1 MVCGAVSIAA
11 TRRAGC
17 STWARVLGVP
27 HIVARFDS
35 NGELGLRE
43 VVHGVSRVGAGPELA
58 AGGAVRSALHGV
70 VLLDPALEE
79 AEGGLIRAGA
89 QL

>member
-1 MVCGAVSIAA
+1 MSIGA

-35 NGELGLRE
+35 NGELGLHE
-43 VVHGVSRVGAGPELA
+43 VVHGACRAGPER
-58 AGGAVRSALHGV
+58 GVLHGV

-79 AEGGLIRAGA
+79 AEGGLIVAGA

>member
-1 MVCGAVSIAA
+1 
-11 TRRAGC
+11 
-17 STWARVLGVP
+17 VP

-35 NGELGLRE
+35 NGELGLNE
-43 VVHGVSRVGAGPELA
+43 VVHGVCRVGAGPELA
-58 AGGAVRSALHGV
+58 ALLGVLHGV

-79 AEGGLIRAGA
+79 AEGSLTRAVA

>member
-1 MVCGAVSIAA
+1 MSIGA

-35 NGELGLRE
+35 NGELGLHE
-43 VVHGVSRVGAGPELA
+43 EVHGACRFYG
-58 AGGAVRSALHGV
+58 VRGVLRGV

-79 AEGGLIRAGA
+79 AEGGLIVAGA

>member
-1 MVCGAVSIAA
+1 MSIGA

-35 NGELGLRE
+35 NGELGLHE
-43 VVHGVSRVGAGPELA
+43 VVHGACRAGPER
-58 AGGAVRSALHGV
+58 GVVLHGV

-79 AEGGLIRAGA
+79 AEGGLLRAGA

>member
-1 MVCGAVSIAA
+1 MVCGAVSIGA

-35 NGELGLRE
+35 NGELGLHE
-43 VVHGVSRVGAGPELA
+43 EVHGAGSFYGVRGVLR
-58 AGGAVRSALHGV
+58 GG

-79 AEGGLIRAGA
+79 AAGGLIVAGA